1 MKEDQNNTLGKYDS
15 SQLQLFESATAK
27 KDGDPLK
34 SNSIHFSFVR
44 MAKKHLS
51 LISLYQV
58 SLEATAKGALFVDF
72 PEVQDE

>member
-1 MKEDQNNTLGKYDS
+1 MTVVN
-15 SQLQLFESATAK
+15 
-27 KDGDPLK
+27 
-34 SNSIHFSFVR
+34 SNSSKARRPRRTEILSNRINSLFFR
-44 MAKKHLS
+44 EAKKHLS